1 MSPVDLWRERAQD
14 YWSVA
19 IRYIRLMANSGL
31 MVATYGTLLI
41 IGLYYQSFLDWL
53 PADFPVLQILTVLF
67 AFLLTRSPVRTF
79 VKEGDLVFLLP
90 FEAHMAPYIR
100 RSLLYSWVFQ
110 SAVIFFLLFLLAP
123 LYIERM
129 PGDTMALS
137 IIMGALILGKLW
149 NVLAEWGELR
159 QQFSVSHWRHRWL
172 RFVVNLVLVF
182 FLLQTDWGFAVATA
196 MIMMVVFVVYYRQM
210 YANHFLKWETLLQQE
225 HRRLNAFYRF
235 ANAFTDVRHIKSPVH
250 RRRWLANQFDRVNHR
265 KANTY
270 IYLYGK
276 TFARSGD
283 YFGVFIRLCLVGGL
297 LIYASPEAW
306 EWLVVV
312 IVGLFIY
319 MTGAQLVPL
328 YAHHDIL
335 LWPFIYPVPN
345 STRRRALQSLLRG
358 LLLVQ
363 TLWFT
368 VVAALTP
375 LPVIIAVLTALAGA
389 AVSFYF
395 TEFRLNKIVE
405 KNPDGKRP

>member
-1 MSPVDLWRERAQD
+1 MNPGDLWRERAQD
-14 YWSVA
+14 YWNVA
-19 IRYIRLMANSGL
+19 IRYIRLMATGGL
-31 MVATYGTLLI
+31 MVAIYGTLLI
-41 IGLYYQSFLDWL
+41 IGVYYQSFLDWL

-79 VKEGDLVFLLP
+79 IKEGDLVFLLP
-90 FEAHMAPYIR
+90 FEAHLGPYMR
-100 RSLLYSWVFQ
+100 RSLLYSWIMQ
-110 SAVIFFLLFLLAP
+110 SVVIFFLLFLLAP

-129 PGDTMALS
+129 PGDTLALA
-137 IIMGALILGKLW
+137 IVMGALILAKLW
-149 NVLAEWGELR
+149 NVVAEWGELR

-172 RFVVNLVLVF
+172 RFAVNLVLVF
-182 FLLQTDWGFAVATA
+182 FLLQTDWGFALAIA
-196 MIMMVVFVVYYRQM
+196 IIMMVVLGVYYRQM

-235 ANAFTDVRHIKSPVH
+235 ANAFTDVRHVKSPVH

-283 YFGVFIRLCLVGGL
+283 YFGVFIRLSLVGGL

-306 EWLVVV
+306 DWLVVV

-319 MTGAQLVPL
+319 MTGAQLAPI
-328 YAHHDIL
+328 YSHHDIL
-335 LWPFIYPVPN
+335 LWPSIYPVPDLI
-345 STRRRALQSLLRG
+345 RRRALKTLLRG
-358 LLLVQ
+358 LLFVQ
-363 TLWFT
+363 TFWFT
-368 VVAALTP
+368 VIAALTP
-375 LPVIIAVLTALAGA
+375 LSMTIAVLTLLAGV

-395 TEFRLNKIVE
+395 TEFKLKKSIEE
-405 KNPDGKRP
+405 KL